1 LREGLAALAPVAYGL
16 ARDAKQTSHLRQT
29 EKLRSIF
36 VRHWALSLV
45 CTLARRHA
53 RSACSQ
59 RRRLPDPDHEAFV
72 EWFVAYWRRRG
83 SDLFADP
90 SVTKEASTHA

>member
-1 LREGLAALAPVAYGL
+1 MSDRHGDLGKPS
-16 ARDAKQTSHLRQT
+16 ARRCQTPGRQRPGT
-29 EKLRSIF
+29 H
-36 VRHWALSLV
+36 RHT
-45 CTLARRHA
+45 TLRRHA

-59 RRRLPDPDHEAFV
+59 RRRLADPDHEAFV

-83 SDLFADP
+83 SDLFADS